1 MKKKVKSNKPR
12 ILLVDDDK
20 DMCESLSDVLTL
32 ESNYNVSFTIN
43 PIEAVELIKKTDFTM
58 AIIDYK
64 MPEMNG
70 LELLK
75 RIKKLKP
82 NMIVFILTAFLST
95 DLIENS
101 KKEGANK
108 VLSKF
113 IWPTEILKHIQEV
126 LPSRQ

>member
-1 MKKKVKSNKPR
+1 MKKKVKSDKPR

-32 ESNYNVSFTIN
+32 ESSYDVSFTIN
-43 PIEAVELIKKTDFTM
+43 PLEALEIVKKTDFAM

-82 NMIVFILTAFLST
+82 DMIVFILTAFLST
-95 DLIENS
+95 DLIEHS
-101 KKEGANK
+101 KKEGANR

-113 IWPTEILKHIQEV
+113 IWPTEILKHIQEAI
-126 LPSRQ
+126 LHR